1 MTNIISSFRTK
12 KNAPKVLVS
21 LLILA
26 LIVYFSISYYALYK
40 IVHPKPKP
48 LMVSPVEI
56 SQQYEDISFKSQKGN
71 IKISGWLFRANSS
84 DKQSFS
90 ANKPSFSSN
99 KQSLASEKT
108 IILVSGSDQNR
119 IDPGYGTVNVAKD
132 LLKKGYNVLIFD
144 FRGRGNSDYAIHT
157 IGYFEKYDLAAA
169 YDYLVDR
176 GYNPHKIG
184 ILSIS
189 LGAGATIFAL
199 PLIPDVGGVVID
211 SPYSDVHTLITRE
224 LPSRSGLPK
233 QFSWGISFWAK
244 VLYKVSFDDMV
255 PKNVI
260 ATYPDKKFLFIYG
273 TKDNLFPID
282 DTIDLLKVSP
292 KSELWLVPEAGHVK
306 GYQTNPQAYINKVTT
321 YFEEQLR

>member
-1 MTNIISSFRTK
+1 M
-12 KNAPKVLVS
+12 AH
-21 LLILA
+21 
-26 LIVYFSISYYALYK
+26 IVYFSISFYALYK

-48 LMVSPVEI
+48 LIVSPVEI

-71 IKISGWLFRANSS
+71 IKISGWLFRANSH

-90 ANKPSFSSN
+90 MNKPSFSAN
-99 KQSLASEKT
+99 KT

-189 LGAGATIFAL
+189 LGARGHHFRTSL
-199 PLIPDVGGVVID
+199 
-211 SPYSDVHTLITRE
+211 
-224 LPSRSGLPK
+224 
-233 QFSWGISFWAK
+233 
-244 VLYKVSFDDMV
+244 
-255 PKNVI
+255 N
-260 ATYPDKKFLFIYG
+260 
-273 TKDNLFPID
+273 
-282 DTIDLLKVSP
+282 
-292 KSELWLVPEAGHVK
+292 AGHRRSCHRF
-306 GYQTNPQAYINKVTT
+306 PL
-321 YFEEQLR
+321 F